1 MIDNQIV
8 LGDETIAPVVA
19 GVHVADIHFARHL
32 LCLFNDFRLGNS
44 PCALSNSYKQALLK
58 LRVLR
63 PLAAPDIH
71 SDTRGGKCVD
81 FGNALGAHQ
90 L

>member
-8 LGDETIAPVVA
+8 LGDETITPVVA
-19 GVHVADIHFARHL
+19 GVHIVDIHVARHL

-44 PCALSNSYKQALLK
+44 PCAPSHRYKQALFN

-63 PLAAPDIH
+63 PLASPDIQ
-71 SDTRGGKCVD
+71 SNTRGRKCVD
-81 FGNALGAHQ
+81 FGYALGAHQ

>member
-1 MIDNQIV
+1 MIQIFV
-8 LGDETIAPVVA
+8 SLAPVVA
-19 GVHVADIHFARHL
+19 GVHVVDIHFARQL

-44 PCALSNSYKQALLK
+44 PCAPSHSNKQELLK
-58 LRVLR
+58 MRVLR
-63 PLAAPDIH
+63 PLAAPDIQ
-71 SDTRGGKCVD
+71 SNTRGGKCVD